1 MEASGAQEKKSFIWN
16 TLVARCTKALPSDLC
31 MCSRASKHTTPAQCK
46 KMSSCDSSVLISLEV
61 CDTRPMA
68 GRSCQVVVVF
78 RLLSSG
84 NNDEVGE
91 ANLPLRLFASDLVML
106 FGSVIFI
113 DGSA

>member
-1 MEASGAQEKKSFIWN
+1 
-16 TLVARCTKALPSDLC
+16 
-31 MCSRASKHTTPAQCK
+31 
-46 KMSSCDSSVLISLEV
+46 
-61 CDTRPMA
+61 MA